1 MTFSIGGEI
10 MKLGLK
16 IIIILLLAGQIQA
29 KPPKCDSPESWPA
42 ATAHASLKN
51 AKIIDN
57 DKFDFTKT
65 KVSRMASEKIGKDFY
80 RQVHLVKFFE
90 KNGKEVLVITLSDSS
105 NEECSMG
112 KVQVFVISSEL

>member
-1 MTFSIGGEI
+1 
-10 MKLGLK
+10 MKFGLK
-16 IIIILLLAGQIQA
+16 IIFLFLIAGQAYA
-29 KPPKCDSPESWPA
+29 KSPRCDSPENWPA

-57 DKFDFTKT
+57 DKFDFAKT
-65 KVSRMASEKIGKDFY
+65 KVSRMASEKIGKDLY
-80 RQVHLVKFFE
+80 RQVHLVKFFD
-90 KNGKEVLVITLSDSS
+90 KSGKEVSVITQSDSS